1 MKHIKLFE
9 EHTNEGLD
17 RHTLSITKM
26 INTLKE
32 VNKLYPD
39 ATFMVPSDYLGSS
52 STERTFKEAV
62 DILKKHDK
70 NHKDEKD
77 PVEFYIWNLKIDN
90 EPERFDQKEIIKK
103 GAKGFKDFS
112 KKYARQFD
120 NSPYIKRVHISME
133 SKGIEQFGRDMTD
146 GKYGSLD

>member
-9 EHTNEGLD
+9 EHINERHD
-17 RHTLSITKM
+17 RHAVSITKM

-39 ATFMVPSDYLGSS
+39 ATFMIPSDYLGSS
-52 STERTFKEAV
+52 GTERTFKEAV

-70 NHKDEKD
+70 DHKAEKD
-77 PVEFYIWNLKIDN
+77 PVEFYIWNIEVDN
-90 EPERFDQKEIIKK
+90 QPVGFDQYEIIKK
-103 GAKGFKDFS
+103 GAKGFKDFD
-112 KKYARQFD
+112 KKYARQFA
-120 NSPYIKRVHISME
+120 NSPYIKRINIAME
-133 SKGIEQFGRDMTD
+133 SDAIDQFGRDMSA

>member
-17 RHTLSITKM
+17 RHTVSITKM

-39 ATFMVPSDYLGSS
+39 ATFMVPSDYLGHA

-70 NHKDEKD
+70 SHTQECHSN
-77 PVEFYIWNLKIDN
+77 
-90 EPERFDQKEIIKK
+90 
-103 GAKGFKDFS
+103 
-112 KKYARQFD
+112 
-120 NSPYIKRVHISME
+120 
-133 SKGIEQFGRDMTD
+133 
-146 GKYGSLD
+146 

>member
-17 RHTLSITKM
+17 RHAVSITKM

-32 VNKLYPD
+32 VNKEYPD

-70 NHKDEKD
+70 DHKDEKD

-133 SKGIEQFGRDMTD
+133 SKGIDQFGRDMSA